1 MNTAHLRYLPKG
13 NKIFYAFVSPESL
26 TLQDN
31 LLEEL
36 MEHHSPS
43 RKICS
48 DGLVA
53 RLPAVPIPFYGNGDS
68 LSAAYADQVDLSA
81 VAWKQRCHSCPLETS
96 RTDGLGGWESR
107 TRVRDAYA
115 SRARGF
121 SLLELI
127 IGIAILMIVAAIA
140 AEFVQKAAQ
149 TMRLQESAIN
159 YSNLLQQARLRAVR
173 DDKYYTVLT
182 ATGGPDGDMA
192 FVDIAG
198 TGTYVRGEP
207 MMVFSAGVTPMSF
220 GSGPALT
227 DLESRFLPND
237 PGSVLTVNTTALG
250 PSFGPR
256 GLPCTPTASGPA
268 GTCPY
273 LTPTGVPTS
282 YITFLQNA
290 QDQNWEAVTV
300 TPAGRIRQWRYDG
313 NTWSSLN

>member
-1 MNTAHLRYLPKG
+1 MTTSLQNRLNTFAIACFDR
-13 NKIFYAFVSPESL
+13 FVIRCV
-26 TLQDN
+26 N
-31 LLEEL
+31 L
-36 MEHHSPS
+36 
-43 RKICS
+43 
-48 DGLVA
+48 
-53 RLPAVPIPFYGNGDS
+53 
-68 LSAAYADQVDLSA
+68 
-81 VAWKQRCHSCPLETS
+81 KQRRPIE
-96 RTDGLGGWESR
+96 ESR
-107 TRVRDAYA
+107 RDGTGADANPTELSVAYV
-115 SRARGF
+115 SHARGF

-127 IGIAILMIVAAIA
+127 IGISILMIVAAIA

-159 YSNLLQQARLRAVR
+159 YSNLLQQARLRAVH

-182 ATGGPDGDMA
+182 ATGGPEGDMA

-198 TGTYVRGEP
+198 SGTYVLGEP
-207 MMVFSAGVTPMSF
+207 MMVFSAGVRPMTF
-220 GSGPALT
+220 GSGPALA

-237 PGSVLTVNTTALG
+237 PGSVMTVNTTALG

-256 GLPCTPTASGPA
+256 GLPCTPTAGGPA

-273 LTPTGVPTS
+273 LTAAGVPTS

>member
-1 MNTAHLRYLPKG
+1 MNSAHLRYLSNG
-13 NKIFYAFVSPESL
+13 NKSFYALVSPESL
-26 TLQDN
+26 SLQGN
-31 LLEEL
+31 RSEEL
-36 MEHHSPS
+36 MAHHSPS
-43 RKICS
+43 TKICS
-48 DGLVA
+48 DGRLA
-53 RLPAVPIPFYGNGDS
+53 RLPAVPIRCYRNGDS
-68 LSAAYADQVDLSA
+68 FSAAYADRVDLSA
-81 VAWKQRCHSCPLETS
+81 VGWKQRCRCSPLEVS
-96 RTDGLGGWESR
+96 GTDGFGGGESP
-107 TRVRDAYA
+107 TSVSDVYV
-115 SRARGF
+115 SRACGF

-127 IGIAILMIVAAIA
+127 IGVAILMIVAAIA

-192 FVDIAG
+192 FIDIAG
-198 TGTYVRGEP
+198 SGTYVLGEP
-207 MMVFSAGVTPMSF
+207 MMVFSSGVTPMAF
-220 GSGPALT
+220 GSGPALA

-250 PSFGPR
+250 LSFGPR
-256 GLPCTPTASGPA
+256 GLPCTPMTDKPA
-268 GTCPY
+268 NTCPY
-273 LTPTGVPTS
+273 LTPAGIPTS